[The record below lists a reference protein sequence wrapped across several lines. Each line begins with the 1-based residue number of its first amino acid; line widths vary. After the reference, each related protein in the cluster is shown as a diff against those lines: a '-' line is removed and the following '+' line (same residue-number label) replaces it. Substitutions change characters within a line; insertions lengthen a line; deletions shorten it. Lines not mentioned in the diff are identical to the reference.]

1 MPTRKRLTDAGI
13 ARLRPE
19 AREYTVWDTQV
30 AGLGV
35 RVRPSGSR
43 TFVYHCKTAGG
54 MRKLSFGP
62 AALGKVEE
70 VRRACLAAASEA
82 VSAVETE
89 KRSREAVP
97 LFRDFVAGPWKAAR
111 FDRCKASTQRNFAG
125 LLRRQ
130 LLPAFGARR
139 LDRITR
145 RMALR
150 WFEAYSGAA
159 PGSANVAL
167 DLLGQILRHARACGH
182 VAADPVSGIARNPV
196 RKHTRFLSREEIA
209 RLHRVLDRY
218 ARGTASQAQQA
229 DIVRLLLLT
238 GCRRGE
244 IVHLRRDEVKG
255 DRLELADSKTG
266 PRTVW
271 LNAAARK
278 VLARRMAQ
286 GNGPRIG
293 SGAGS
298 WVFPSAS
305 DPSRHQHYG
314 LRLWSSIRREAGIG
328 DVRLHDL
335 RHTVASQAVLNGVP
349 LTVTARLL
357 GHSDVRMTMR
367 YAHVGDRE
375 VEAAAERVGQAIG
388 AMIGMQPAA
397 RPEDGGRKIG
407 TAVTIA
413 RPVRPRRYAPARP
426 RRSPF
431 ASP

>member
-13 ARLRPE
+13 ARLKPQ
-19 AREYTVWDTQV
+19 ACEYTVWDNQV

-43 TFVYHCKTAGG
+43 TFIYHRKTAGDL
-54 MRKLSFGP
+54 RKRSFGP
-62 AALGKVEE
+62 AALGKVDE
-70 VRRACLAAASEA
+70 VRRACLAAASKA
-82 VSAVETE
+82 MSAAETGE
-89 KRSREAVP
+89 RPREAVP
-97 LFRDFVAGPWKAAR
+97 LFRDFVAGPWKTGC

-125 LLRRQ
+125 ILRRQ
-130 LLPAFGARR
+130 LLPAFGSRR

-150 WFEAYSGAA
+150 WFETYSSTA
-159 PGSANVAL
+159 PGTANVAL
-167 DLLGQILRHARACGH
+167 DLLGQIFRHARACGH
-182 VAADPVSGIARNPV
+182 VAADPVRGIARNPV

-209 RLHRVLDRY
+209 RLHRVLDRH
-218 ARGTASQAQQA
+218 AQGTSSQAQQA

-244 IVHLRRDEVKG
+244 IVRLRREEVKG
-255 DRLELADSKTG
+255 DRLELRDSKTG
-266 PRTVW
+266 PRTVL

-278 VLARRMAQ
+278 VLEPRMAQ
-286 GNGPRIG
+286 GNGP
-293 SGAGS
+293 
-298 WVFPSAS
+298 WVFPSAR

-314 LRLWSSIRREAGIG
+314 LRLWPAIRREAGIE

-367 YAHVGDRE
+367 YAHIGDRE
-375 VEAAAERVGQAIG
+375 VEAAAERVGTIIA
-388 AMIGMQPAA
+388 AMIG
-397 RPEDGGRKIG
+397 GRKGLPEAG
-407 TAVTIA
+407 TG
-413 RPVRPRRYAPARP
+413 
-426 RRSPF
+426 
-431 ASP
+431 